1 MSSAESYQTT
11 MAMMRLLCRGETRQ
25 TAAAVLGITL
35 SSVGRRLNTLK
46 GRYTVATDME
56 LVYKMVK
63 EGTIE

>member
-1 MSSAESYQTT
+1 